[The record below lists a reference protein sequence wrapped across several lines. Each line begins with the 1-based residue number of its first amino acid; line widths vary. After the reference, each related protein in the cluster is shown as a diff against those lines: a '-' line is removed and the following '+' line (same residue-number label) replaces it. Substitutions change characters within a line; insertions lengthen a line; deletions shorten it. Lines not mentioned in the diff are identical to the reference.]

1 MIRIFLSPRF
11 DGKRFENHTIPFSMF
26 EDLASLQKILLEVSK
41 WQYKKAN
48 PLKARLPKG
57 FVDSFNISLSR
68 IRKGSA
74 RLVMVRDYQNPEL
87 GFDDV
92 FDKSKKILLHL
103 IKKTGEK
110 KVLVAPPGF
119 PTEILDEFE
128 NFGKT
133 LRADEAI
140 YFSGRTPGSVY
151 NSEVR
156 KIILASRVEA
166 KTERGVIRG
175 NIYEVNRDA
184 KSFCLHSNKGS
195 LTGFYTE
202 AIQDKIL
209 EAFNQKYG
217 YPILV
222 EADLTYD
229 VRGKVKKAERISKA
243 EIVDFKNM
251 KDRIDNLI
259 EMGNSWPITNYKKDL
274 KVLLKNFMEKWEAH
288 ADPKMENPCIFPMDP
303 DGIQVDWTD
312 GSRHLTIEI
321 SLKDLK
327 GELALQDTSTDEYE
341 ESSINLSSLS
351 SWKVINNYA
360 LTYTS
365 RIING

>member
-1 MIRIFLSPRF
+1 MIKTFLSPRF
-11 DGKRFENHTIPFSMF
+11 VGKRFENHSIPFSMF
-26 EDLASLQKILLEVSK
+26 EDLASFQKIILEVAK

-48 PLKARLPKG
+48 PQKARLPKG

-74 RLVMVRDYQNPEL
+74 RLVMVRDYENPEF

-92 FDKSKKILLHL
+92 FDKSRNILMQLF
-103 IKKTGEK
+103 KKTGEK
-110 KVLVAPPGF
+110 KALVAPPGF
-119 PTEILDEFE
+119 PNAIIDEFE
-128 NFGKT
+128 NFGRT

-140 YFSGRTPGSVY
+140 YFPGCTRGSVY

-156 KIILASRVEA
+156 KVILASRAEA

-175 NIYEVNRDA
+175 NVYEVNRDA
-184 KSFCLHSNKGS
+184 MSFSLHSNKGS

-209 EAFNQKYG
+209 EAFNEKYG

-229 VRGKVKKAERISKA
+229 VRGKVKKAENISKA

-251 KDRIDNLI
+251 KDRIDDLI
-259 EMGNSWPITNYKKDL
+259 EMGDSWPITNYPKEL
-274 KVLLKNFMEKWEAH
+274 KVRLKNFMEKWEAH

-321 SLKDLK
+321 SLNDLK
-327 GELALQDTSTDEYE
+327 GELALQDTSTDQYE

-351 SWKVINNYA
+351 SWKIINDYA